1 MASAVAI
8 GDDGESAEF
17 AEVLSESMVI
27 EDLLPLYFTLCT
39 DEQDSVPTRPR

>member
-1 MASAVAI
+1 MVRRSTA
-8 GDDGESAEF
+8 GRLAEF

-39 DEQDSVPTRPR
+39 DEQDSVPMRPR